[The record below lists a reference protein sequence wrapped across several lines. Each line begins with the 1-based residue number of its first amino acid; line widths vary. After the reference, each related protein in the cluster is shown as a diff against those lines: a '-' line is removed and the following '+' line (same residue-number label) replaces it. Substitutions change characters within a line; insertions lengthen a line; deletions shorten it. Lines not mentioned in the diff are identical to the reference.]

1 MIININASEL
11 MPTAMI
17 ALMGED
23 LSQLQTLAEDE
34 IAPALERIDGVA
46 QVSVGGG
53 NAQQIAVEIDPAKAA
68 GFACLTAISVSSCR
82 DRTCCTPAAIY
93 RAARRS

>member
-1 MIININASEL
+1 
-11 MPTAMI
+11 MI

-68 GFACLTAISVSSCR
+68 GFGLSNSYISQFLAGQNLLYPGGDLQSVRGGRCQDGGGGPGR
-82 DRTCCTPAAIY
+82 GR
-93 RAARRS
+93 